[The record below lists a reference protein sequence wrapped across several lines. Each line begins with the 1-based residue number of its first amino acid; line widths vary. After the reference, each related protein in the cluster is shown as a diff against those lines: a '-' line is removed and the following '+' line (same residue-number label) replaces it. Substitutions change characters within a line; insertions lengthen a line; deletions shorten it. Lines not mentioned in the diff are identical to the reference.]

1 MVELILIGGLMFTST
16 WFYFSRKDIKKRNEY
31 LEQEYERLNSLRDS
45 SNEEYRNKILNSKR
59 IANSNINFELKE
71 SNEVLVVKDELDYM
85 YKGIDIYVS
94 NKKPID
100 LYMGYDEI
108 IDLNIEYGNGVKK
121 IALIDLYREREG
133 IYKIEKLG
141 VLKDYRRNGI
151 ATFMMERVIEW
162 AKLRDVKELYLF
174 ASADRFF
181 MSQSDL
187 MKFYSEFGFISEG
200 NDYMRLKL
208 K

>member
-16 WFYFSRKDIKKRNEY
+16 WFYFSRKDIEKRNEY

-71 SNEVLVVKDELDYM
+71 SNEVLVIKDELDYM
-85 YKGIDIYVS
+85 HKGIDIYVS
-94 NKKPID
+94 NKKGID

-108 IDLNIEYGNGVKK
+108 IDMNIEYGNGVKK
-121 IALIDLYREREG
+121 IALIDLYREKEG

-162 AKLRDVKELYLF
+162 AKIRDVKELYLF

>member
-85 YKGIDIYVS
+85 YKGI
-94 NKKPID
+94 P
-100 LYMGYDEI
+100 M
-108 IDLNIEYGNGVKK
+108 
-121 IALIDLYREREG
+121 
-133 IYKIEKLG
+133 
-141 VLKDYRRNGI
+141 
-151 ATFMMERVIEW
+151 
-162 AKLRDVKELYLF
+162 
-174 ASADRFF
+174 
-181 MSQSDL
+181 
-187 MKFYSEFGFISEG
+187 
-200 NDYMRLKL
+200 
-208 K
+208 

>member
-71 SNEVLVVKDELDYM
+71 SNEVLVIKDELDYM

-94 NKKPID
+94 NKKGID

-121 IALIDLYREREG
+121 IALIDLCREKEG
-133 IYKIEKLG
+133 IYKIEKLR

-162 AKLRDVKELYLF
+162 AKLREVKELYLF

-200 NDYMRLKL
+200 SDYMRLKL

>member
-1 MVELILIGGLMFTST
+1 LT
-16 WFYFSRKDIKKRNEY
+16 
-31 LEQEYERLNSLRDS
+31 NS
-45 SNEEYRNKILNSKR
+45 
-59 IANSNINFELKE
+59 
-71 SNEVLVVKDELDYM
+71 
-85 YKGIDIYVS
+85 GIDIYVS

>member
-1 MVELILIGGLMFTST
+1 MFELILIGGLMFTST
-16 WFYFSRKDIKKRNEY
+16 WFYYSRKDIKKRNEY

-71 SNEVLVVKDELDYM
+71 SNEVLVIKDELDYM

-94 NKKPID
+94 NKKDID

-108 IDLNIEYGNGVKK
+108 IDMNIEYGNGVKK
-121 IALIDLYREREG
+121 IALIDLYREKEG
-133 IYKIEKLG
+133 IYKIEKLR

-162 AKLRDVKELYLF
+162 AKLREVKELYLF

-200 NDYMRLKL
+200 SDYMRLKL

>member
-16 WFYFSRKDIKKRNEY
+16 WFYFSRKDITKRNEY

-71 SNEVLVVKDELDYM
+71 SNEVLVIKDELDYM

-94 NKKPID
+94 NKKGID

>member
-1 MVELILIGGLMFTST
+1 MAN
-16 WFYFSRKDIKKRNEY
+16 RKQRNIFF
-31 LEQEYERLNSLRDS
+31 
-45 SNEEYRNKILNSKR
+45 ILN
-59 IANSNINFELKE
+59 ATTCLTNS
-71 SNEVLVVKDELDYM
+71 
-85 YKGIDIYVS
+85 GIDIYVS

>member
-1 MVELILIGGLMFTST
+1 MFELILIGGLIFTST
-16 WFYFSRKDIKKRNEY
+16 WFYFSRKDIEKRNEY

-94 NKKPID
+94 NKKAID

-108 IDLNIEYGNGVKK
+108 IDMNIEYGNGVKK

-151 ATFMMERVIEW
+151 ATFIMERVIEW

-174 ASADRFF
+174 ASADRLF

-187 MKFYSEFGFISEG
+187 MKFYSEFGFIPEG
-200 NDYMRLKL
+200 SNYMRLKL